1 MPSSPRNPEARSPSL
16 SLVIPDDVDVAILGC
31 QVQGTGAIGV
41 GSVPWPGLQQGRAHV
56 AAQQQLDHLKGG
68 VRVGRTWLGATP
80 DHTQGKEDRQESCL
94 APQGDLPRRGRTHR
108 PGPGA
113 SSPSCPPCTGWTGAA
128 AASQTAGPGHGQSWV
143 SPVSSTL
150 PATPTR
156 PHHVVVTM
164 LSCEVQRNVT
174 LIRWNVHCRAGL
186 QHQLHGLLPALPGC
200 IVQGSHSWGQVGTVG
215 ANP

>member
-16 SLVIPDDVDVAILGC
+16 PLVIPDDVDVAILGC

-108 PGPGA
+108 PVLGITSVIHPPRHPHKTSPRRSDHAELRGAEECDPHQMERSLPSRPSAPASWAPSGPARLHSARVAFLGA
-113 SSPSCPPCTGWTGAA
+113 GGDCWS
-128 AASQTAGPGHGQSWV
+128 
-143 SPVSSTL
+143 
-150 PATPTR
+150 
-156 PHHVVVTM
+156 
-164 LSCEVQRNVT
+164 
-174 LIRWNVHCRAGL
+174 
-186 QHQLHGLLPALPGC
+186 
-200 IVQGSHSWGQVGTVG
+200 
-215 ANP
+215 